1 MSAPMSDAP
10 ASRDIVRAGC
20 GAALFGIPLMYTME
34 MWWAGSWA
42 SPAANTALVLAVL
55 VAATVIDRTAGFRF
69 HADRTWRGSMIDG
82 VEVVAISAVGG
93 LVLLVVI
100 GEIDLSTQW
109 RESLAKVVAQLVPL
123 VIGASIANEI
133 LGSGSNDRDST
144 SEQSNGGNSIQVP
157 HVLGMAGAAMLGAV
171 VIALAIAPTDEVVI
185 IAGRASLGHLLALT
199 AVSLVVSHALVFSA
213 DFGRRRRSPANGLL
227 AELGHSGMAYGF
239 AILMSAAM
247 LALYGRLDGVSAMTA
262 WSRVIALGFPASI
275 GAAAGRLAA

>member
-34 MWWAGSWA
+34 VWWAGSWA
-42 SPAANTALVLAVL
+42 SPAANIGLVLGVL

-69 HADRTWRGSMIDG
+69 HGDRTWRGSMIDG

-93 LVLLVVI
+93 LVLLIVI

-109 RESLAKVVAQLVPL
+109 RESLSKVIAQLVPL

-133 LGSGSNDRDST
+133 LGSGPRGEAGTEDEPAGASAL
-144 SEQSNGGNSIQVP
+144 GP
-157 HVLGMAGAAMLGAV
+157 VLAMAGAAMLGAV
-171 VIALAIAPTDEVVI
+171 VIALAIAPTDEVII
-185 IAGRASLGHLLALT
+185 IAGRASLGHLLGLT
-199 AVSLVVSHALVFSA
+199 VVSLAVSHALVFVA
-213 DFGRRRRSPANGLL
+213 DFGRRRRHPANGVI
-227 AELGHSGMAYGF
+227 AELGHSGLAYGV
-239 AILMSAAM
+239 AIVMSALM

-262 WSRVIALGFPASI
+262 WSRVIALSLPASI